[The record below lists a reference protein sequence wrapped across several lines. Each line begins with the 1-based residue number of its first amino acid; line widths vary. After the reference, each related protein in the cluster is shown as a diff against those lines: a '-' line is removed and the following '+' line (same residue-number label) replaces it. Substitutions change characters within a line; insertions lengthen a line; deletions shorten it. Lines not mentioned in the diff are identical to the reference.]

1 MSEIKHNSGY
11 VALGNAIVAQAA
23 YDYYNALELR
33 YKTPGSLA
41 GYYRVMNLENFLRSE
56 WCCFISSIDS
66 EYIISYCRKKV
77 KQKYELR
84 RNDDV
89 QSI

>member
-11 VALGNAIVAQAA
+11 VALGNAIVTQAA

-41 GYYRVMNLENFLRSE
+41 GYYRVMNLENFL
-56 WCCFISSIDS
+56 
-66 EYIISYCRKKV
+66 
-77 KQKYELR
+77 
-84 RNDDV
+84 
-89 QSI
+89 